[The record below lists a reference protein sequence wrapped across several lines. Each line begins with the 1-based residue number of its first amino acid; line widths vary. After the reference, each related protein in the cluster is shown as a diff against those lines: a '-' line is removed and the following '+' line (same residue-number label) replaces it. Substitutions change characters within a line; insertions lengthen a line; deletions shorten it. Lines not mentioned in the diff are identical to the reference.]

1 MEHYTSFFA
10 LGFTSSTFS
19 SFLGSP
25 GAWHAADI
33 QVGMPNFGSTT
44 NCNKK

>member
-1 MEHYTSFFA
+1 MEHYTSFLA
-10 LGFTSSTFS
+10 LGITSSTFF

-25 GAWHAADI
+25 GALHAADI
-33 QVGMPNFGSTT
+33 QVGTPSFGSTT